1 MSDYGKEVGGAL
13 EIADVDPD
21 TAFTVTLKPG
31 DATLHYTGGNRTD
44 DPRRGLITHFFP
56 RTEFK
61 AQPMA
66 YG

>member
-1 MSDYGKEVGGAL
+1 MSDYGKEVGSAL
-13 EIADVDPD
+13 EIAS
-21 TAFTVTLKPG
+21 
-31 DATLHYTGGNRTD
+31 GNRTD
-44 DPRRGLITHFFP
+44 DPLRRLITHFFP